1 MVTAIFFAALG
12 TVVTQLLQ
20 RFILKQIDAY
30 TQSWFFGG
38 GASNNTDSSSSSS
51 DVAPEPVPVGSCPN
65 DLAGAGDVRVT
76 TAAGFYYFVGLS
88 VVLMFVWVRLWVH
101 RKSIL
106 KREFYIAWQRAMR
119 EKGTTE
125 TQYWAPDRQLWVD
138 RLPSSI
144 PRRQRSS
151 TKPKCL
157 HKEPTYA
164 EECASFLLK
173 QLGGWPGFLLF
184 ASLATASLLYAD
196 TFRTYERVVVQQG
209 GLVDWLKSYIFSMP
223 QKAIEVEGW
232 KWATSLAFSFVSGVV
247 RDWWYDIVKGA
258 AIPVAGYTANVVRKT
273 YVERRIS
280 NTAKKIDVPAEALDE
295 QHVALR
301 REVSSS
307 AAAAARFR
315 RSRDPQTAQPVKGM
329 RKVKQWLLARV
340 KSFVH
345 SANGRAA
352 TPAPTSADKPR
363 RANSTAST
371 DADAHRDPVGYAKFQ
386 ASVVPPMLRPM
397 SAADIF
403 AERFEGASAAAGPG
417 PAPSAPPASDA

>member
-1 MVTAIFFAALG
+1 MVAAIFFAALG
-12 TVVTQLLQ
+12 TAITQLLQ
-20 RFILKQIDAY
+20 RFILKKIDAY
-30 TQSWFFGG
+30 TQGWFFGG
-38 GASNNTDSSSSSS
+38 GASNNTDSSS
-51 DVAPEPVPVGSCPN
+51 DVAPEPAPVGSCPN
-65 DLAGAGDVRVT
+65 DLAGEGDVRVT
-76 TAAGFYYFVGLS
+76 TAAGFYYFAGLS
-88 VVLMFVWVRLWVH
+88 VVLMLAWLGLWVH
-101 RKSIL
+101 RQSIL
-106 KREFYIAWQRAMR
+106 KHERHIAWQLEQR
-119 EKGTTE
+119 EKRGRREKDTFYMDPFDAARMNTV
-125 TQYWAPDRQLWVD
+125 P
-138 RLPSSI
+138 LPLFRKKSA
-144 PRRQRSS
+144 
-151 TKPKCL
+151 TPKYL
-157 HKEPTYA
+157 HEEPTCA
-164 EECASFLLK
+164 EECASFLSK

-184 ASLATASLLYAD
+184 ASLATASFLYAD

-273 YVERRIS
+273 YVERKIS
-280 NTAKKIDVPAEALDE
+280 NTAKKIEVPAEALDE

-315 RSRDPQTAQPVKGM
+315 RSRDPQTAQPVKGV
-329 RKVKQWLLARV
+329 RKMKQWVLARV

-352 TPAPTSADKPR
+352 TPAPTSADKLR

-403 AERFEGASAAAGPG
+403 AERFEGASAPVGPG